1 MVRFAL
7 VVSMI
12 ACGIA
17 AVGAPTDVGA
27 AGGGAGTVVI
37 GPYKHAPLAIDAAT
51 QLLSTAVTGAP
62 RPVAAVLPAGVTA
75 ISWAFATGECG
86 QEQWGPGIDTE
97 RFAKANVAAFR
108 RAGVGY
114 IVSTGGEGGRFTC
127 GSDEGM
133 ERFIARYDSPRL
145 LGIDL
150 DIEATQTDDEI
161 DALVQRVQAAQR
173 QHPRLRF
180 SFTLPTFA
188 AEDAGGA
195 SLNAIGQRVMAA
207 VGRHHLQG
215 YRINLM
221 VMDYGDA
228 QAAHCVLKPTRE
240 GPRCDMGASGLQ
252 AALNLQAHFGV
263 PLAQIEL
270 TPMIG
275 VNDVAGNLFTLADAR
290 RLAADARA
298 HGLAGVHYWSLD
310 RDAAC
315 PKPAAS
321 AQSDCSG
328 VDQAPL
334 GFARALLAGWRGR

>member
-1 MVRFAL
+1 V
-7 VVSMI
+7 
-12 ACGIA
+12 
-17 AVGAPTDVGA
+17 
-27 AGGGAGTVVI
+27 
-37 GPYKHAPLAIDAAT
+37 
-51 QLLSTAVTGAP
+51 
-62 RPVAAVLPAGVTA
+62 RPVPAVLPPGINAV
-75 ISWAFATGECG
+75 SWAFATGACG
-86 QEQWGPGIDTE
+86 HEQWGPGIDTE
-97 RFAKANVAAFR
+97 RFAQANVAAFR
-108 RAGVGY
+108 RAGLGY

-161 DALVQRVQAAQR
+161 DALVQRVQVAQR
-173 QHPRLRF
+173 RHPRLRF

-188 AEDAGGA
+188 AEDASGA

-207 VGRHHLQG
+207 IGRHHLQR

-228 QAAHCVLKPTRE
+228 QPAHCVLKPTRE

-252 AALNLQAHFGV
+252 AALNLHAHFGV

-275 VNDVAGNLFTLADAR
+275 VNDVAGNVFTLADAR

-315 PKPAAS
+315 PRPMAS